1 MRSRIVLLLVLIL
14 PAVALG
20 EPTETPEYLMSES
33 MSLMDWGVYQAG
45 KKMES
50 LKDFN
55 NTQPPLFSTYYAS
68 GIARYDWDENRI
80 VLLGLFHG
88 NGIQDECTENLR
100 KLKGAFADFTWDE
113 KKQRKAAE
121 RVLNGL
127 FSHKADY
134 QTKGRPRDVGKQL
147 VHITVVEAHIITSQ
161 SEGLPKTT
169 VKCKSTFKSSE
180 LSIIA
185 K

>member
-1 MRSRIVLLLVLIL
+1 
-14 PAVALG
+14 
-20 EPTETPEYLMSES
+20 MSES

-113 KKQRKAAE
+113 K
-121 RVLNGL
+121 N
-127 FSHKADY
+127 
-134 QTKGRPRDVGKQL
+134 KGKPQKG
-147 VHITVVEAHIITSQ
+147 
-161 SEGLPKTT
+161 
-169 VKCKSTFKSSE
+169 C
-180 LSIIA
+180 
-185 K
+185 